1 MFERIGS
8 DRALLV
14 LALATSVSM
23 LGCECGDT
31 RITRP
36 RTDAGGGG
44 GEIDAFLGTVEDAPF
59 PDSDNLERP
68 DAPEADAGC
77 EATTPIDN
85 EIVGDPP
92 DMLIVMDV
100 SGSMCTPL
108 IDTFPPSMTTKMQ
121 IMKGSLTNLVTT
133 WDARINFGM
142 MLFPGDGACGA
153 GTVTNPIAM
162 RNATAISG
170 RLRAIRDDFFGC
182 ATANTG
188 ATPTHLSIDAARA
201 YYATV
206 PVNPV
211 GQYVLLATDGLPNCG
226 AERPDGSTAETVDE
240 TVTAIE
246 ALSAAGIRTYV
257 LGFGSGLDGG
267 GPALMRMATAGGTT
281 RPYNARSATE
291 LDAALE
297 SIAAEIIPP
306 SCTIM
311 LEGAARDPALFQVRF
326 DGGALIPRDESH
338 GRAWDYEAG
347 SNTITFYGA
356 ECTAIQSGSV
366 VDVQVDFGCPGP
378 LI

>member
-1 MFERIGS
+1 VDTRFV
-8 DRALLV
+8 LLP
-14 LALATSVSM
+14 LALSVVSW
-23 LGCECGDT
+23 LGCECGET
-31 RITRP
+31 RLMRGP
-36 RTDAGGGG
+36 RTDTGGAGDLDAFVAGGG
-44 GEIDAFLGTVEDAPF
+44 EYAPF
-59 PDSDNLERP
+59 PDSGNLERP
-68 DAPEADAGC
+68 DAPEPDTGC
-77 EATTPIDN
+77 EATTPVEN

-121 IMKGSLTNLVTT
+121 IMKGSLGRLVTT
-133 WDARINFGM
+133 WESRIHFGM
-142 MLFPGDGACGA
+142 MLFPGAGACGA
-153 GTVTNPIAM
+153 GTVTNPVAP

-188 ATPTHLSIDAARA
+188 ATPTHISLDAART
-201 YYATV
+201 YFGTI
-206 PVNPV
+206 PVNPI

-226 AERPDGSTAETVDE
+226 AEQPDGSTAETIDE
-240 TVTAIE
+240 TVAAIE
-246 ALSAAGIRTYV
+246 ALEAAGIRTYV

-267 GPALMRMATAGGTT
+267 GPALMRMASAGGTG
-281 RPYNARSATE
+281 RPYNARSAAE
-291 LDAALE
+291 LDRALE
-297 SIAAEIIPP
+297 TIAAETIPP

-326 DGGALIPRDESH
+326 DGGPLIPRDMSRRR
-338 GRAWDYEAG
+338 GWDYEAG

-356 ECTAIQSGSV
+356 ECTEIQSGTV